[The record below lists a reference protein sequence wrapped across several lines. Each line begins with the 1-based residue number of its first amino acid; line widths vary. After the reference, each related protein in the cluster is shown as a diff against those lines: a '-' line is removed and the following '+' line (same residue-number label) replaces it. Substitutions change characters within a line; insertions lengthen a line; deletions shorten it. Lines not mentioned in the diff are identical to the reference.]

1 MNELIHLFTRYL
13 LQDYVYNSVISVMNG
28 GLHDQHYK
36 NMPQNTDYSNRT
48 TVAIMH
54 VNKIV
59 YKNAIL

>member
-1 MNELIHLFTRYL
+1 MY
-13 LQDYVYNSVISVMNG
+13 G

-36 NMPQNTDYSNRT
+36 NMPQNTDYSNRI

-59 YKNAIL
+59 YKNVIL